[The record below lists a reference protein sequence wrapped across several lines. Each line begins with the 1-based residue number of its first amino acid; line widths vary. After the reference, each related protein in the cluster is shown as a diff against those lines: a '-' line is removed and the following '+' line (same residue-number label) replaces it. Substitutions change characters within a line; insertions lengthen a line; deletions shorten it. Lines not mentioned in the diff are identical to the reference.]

1 MDSFELCR
9 IASEKAC
16 WSFTEALDG
25 LAFNFENRFLPAR
38 VCGEKLPGWLT
49 TDQART
55 LNQVRGFSYAHIF
68 LFVEQ
73 FVIQQTCTSATGYV
87 HQDSEALSALLGF
100 SNEEVKHQRM
110 FVRMKNLMEEGL
122 GFRPG
127 ELPDKEEVARHVC
140 SHSPFAVYMLIL
152 ALEWLTQRHYV
163 ECFRDE
169 EADLDGGFVRVF
181 RLHWTEEA
189 QHARLDAVQIRALAT
204 TMSPSEIETSVGE
217 FNGLLQAMAGLLR
230 NQDELDLNSFEKAIG
245 EPLSPGRR
253 QELLA
258 ALHQEWLWTFLLSG
272 LEHASFKAVYGDVV
286 PKGMLGVDDLIAN
299 LWATVPI
306 SGPVQFSEQR
316 VRG

>member
-9 IASEKAC
+9 VASEKAC
-16 WSFTEALDG
+16 WSYSDALDG
-25 LAFNFENRFLPAR
+25 LEFDFEKRFLPAR
-38 VCGEKLPGWLT
+38 VCGNRLPGWLS

-87 HQDSEALSALLGF
+87 HNDSEALSALLGF
-100 SNEEVKHQRM
+100 SNEEIKHQRM
-110 FVRMKNLMEEGL
+110 FVWMKNLMEAGL

-127 ELPDKEEVARHVC
+127 ELPDKEDVARHVC
-140 SHSPFAVYMLIL
+140 SHSPFAVYLLIL

-169 EADLDGGFVRVF
+169 EADLDTGFVRVF

-189 QHARLDAVQIRALAT
+189 QHARLDAVQLKVLASS
-204 TMSPSEIETSVGE
+204 MAPEEIKTSVGE
-217 FNGLLQAMAGLLR
+217 FNGLLQAMARLLR
-230 NQDELDLNSFEKAIG
+230 NQDKLDLDSIERALG
-245 EPLSPGRR
+245 EPFSPARR
-253 QELLA
+253 QEMLA
-258 ALHQEWLWTFLLSG
+258 ALHEEWLWTFLVSG
-272 LEHASFKAVYGDVV
+272 LEHSSFQAVYGEVV
-286 PKGMLGVDDLIAN
+286 PEGMLAVEDIIAG
-299 LWATVPI
+299 LWTSLPK
-306 SGPVQFSEQR
+306 SGPCQSSEQR